1 MGHFARIRI
10 SSSLSPRLP
19 SGNISLVQH
28 VRSNTSF
35 TSPDCNSQDQFA
47 SRNHLLIKAGT
58 DGEFHF
64 AVRIHAIVDCPD
76 RMSDCVT
83 TLHFHRFLDK
93 IQFDRQETVCT
104 DPRYPILPS
113 TKWAI
118 ERREFGGRAVVNGR
132 MQHPTAP
139 GGEAATRPQHLAR
152 SKLRRWRASR

>member
-1 MGHFARIRI
+1 MCSNYVRRATVAAVLTVAALAVASPVSADPGGAEVDTTVNECEVVGDGTFCTDSHFVFTFTET
-10 SSSLSPRLP
+10 P
-19 SGNISLVQH
+19 SGNIGLVQH

-64 AVRIHAIVDCPD
+64 AVRIHAVVDCPD

-104 DPRYPILPS
+104 DPR
-113 TKWAI
+113 
-118 ERREFGGRAVVNGR
+118 
-132 MQHPTAP
+132 
-139 GGEAATRPQHLAR
+139 
-152 SKLRRWRASR
+152 